1 MRLLIS
7 CQEGGSL
14 KEAVCAVGTDSSVQN
29 AEQPLKVDPIFSDG
43 ADNCVDIMHVS
54 GDNLLLGRHNGL
66 LELLELEG
74 YQSLDHISNLLDD
87 ARMEPFYSRSKK
99 RVKLKDCFVAFQ
111 PLRDNHFFLATKSG
125 LIHILKIEDNRQ
137 LLKIQTLEVIGPLD
151 FAQVCDNWGK
161 QHGKYVFGYG
171 GEENQIKLV
180 EMEADFSKLRQIWEA
195 KNVKNDRLDMRVPV
209 WPTAM
214 KFLQP
219 SSTGSTVDDKVN
231 YQFIVITHWS
241 YLGHYNTQH
250 GRRPLT
256 YKQLFKN
263 REALEHL
270 EVVSPLSTSLGNVA
284 TDQFRDFAIITTD
297 TKRNVYKYDINGRLL
312 SKIGRGDISG
322 AASFVK
328 VVEPGCLLEGGLDK
342 YARIYDVCSGERL
355 IKVYAGA
362 SIKYITL
369 LDAAR
374 AVPSENQYVASKRK
388 PVENREGEEDADEL
402 WKELDEKNSK
412 RQKK

>member
-29 AEQPLKVDPIFSDG
+29 AQQPLKVDPIFSDG
-43 ADNCVDIMHVS
+43 ADSCVDIMHVS
-54 GDNLLLGRHNGL
+54 GDNLLLGRRTGL
-66 LELLELEG
+66 LELLKLEG
-74 YQSLDHISNLLDD
+74 YQPLDHISDLLDD

-111 PLRDNHFFLATKSG
+111 PLRENHFFLATKSG
-125 LIHILKIEDNRQ
+125 LIHILKIEDSRR

-151 FAQVCDNWGK
+151 FAQVCDNWTK
-161 QHGKYVFGYG
+161 RQSKYVFGYG

-214 KFLQP
+214 KFLEP
-219 SSTGSTVDDKVN
+219 SRTASTVDNKVN
-231 YQFIVITHWS
+231 YQFVLITHWS

-250 GRRPLT
+250 GRRPLI
-256 YKQLFKN
+256 YKQLFEDS
-263 REALEHL
+263 EALEHL

-284 TDQFRDFAIITTD
+284 TDHFRDFAIITTD
-297 TKRNVYKYDINGRLL
+297 TKRNVYKFDINGRLL

-328 VVEPGCLLEGGLDK
+328 VIEPGYLLEGGLDK
-342 YARIYDVCSGERL
+342 YARVYDVRSGERL

-369 LDAAR
+369 LDADR
-374 AVPSENQYVASKRK
+374 MDPLENQYVASKRK
-388 PVENREGEEDADEL
+388 PVENQGEEDADEL
-402 WKELDEKNSK
+402 WKELDEKNFK